1 MFIPTESAKNL
12 QHQKN
17 SLACKFSLLVWNIH
31 KENQTDAFQKSFST
45 LMQNNPSDIL
55 LLQEVKYPKKSRFFF
70 QEYSFSLAANIQTQE
85 NLFGVLTA
93 TKSLFHDSISSLS
106 TKKELGFSTHK
117 SFLISKHQ
125 LCDKQTLYLVNIHA
139 INFVPLKTFADELS
153 KIKELLLPIK
163 EPLIVAGD
171 FNNWNKK
178 RLNLLNDFQKELGLC
193 ELAFKQQH
201 HVKKIFSH
209 ELDHIYYRGLTPL
222 NAAAIETKNISDHNP
237 LYALFELQS

>member
-12 QHQKN
+12 QHQKS

-31 KENQTDAFQKSFST
+31 KENQTAAFQKSFST
-45 LMQNNPSDIL
+45 LMQSYPSDIL
-55 LLQEVKYPKKSRFFF
+55 LLQEVKYPKKSSFFF
-70 QEYSFSLAANIQTQE
+70 QEYSFTLAANIQTKE
-85 NLFGVLTA
+85 NLFGVVTA
-93 TKSLFHDSISSLS
+93 TKSLFHDSISALS

-125 LCDKQTLYLVNIHA
+125 LCDKRTLYLVNIHA
-139 INFVPLKTFADELS
+139 INFVSLKTFADELC
-153 KIKELLLPIK
+153 KIKELLLHIQ

-171 FNNWNKK
+171 FNNWSKK

-193 ELAFKQQH
+193 ELELKQRQ
-201 HVKKIFSH
+201 HVKKIFSQ